1 MDNLPDPPWRVWAIG
16 RGRRRPAWWIYICH
30 TFVTWDYEPDNG
42 TFNWP
47 KWLRPIDH
55 LRNDPEALE
64 IIRRANKKNRHKA
77 KAQQLFPAWHIT
89 HATADA
95 LLIAEYARRKATG
108 QLVASSEAR
117 GASKRKPRAA
127 RPTTPNPQ

>member
-77 KAQQLFPAWHIT
+77 KAQQLFPAWHIG
-89 HATADA
+89 
-95 LLIAEYARRKATG
+95 RRPFDCG
-108 QLVASSEAR
+108 IRPPESH
-117 GASKRKPRAA
+117 GAISCE
-127 RPTTPNPQ
+127 Q